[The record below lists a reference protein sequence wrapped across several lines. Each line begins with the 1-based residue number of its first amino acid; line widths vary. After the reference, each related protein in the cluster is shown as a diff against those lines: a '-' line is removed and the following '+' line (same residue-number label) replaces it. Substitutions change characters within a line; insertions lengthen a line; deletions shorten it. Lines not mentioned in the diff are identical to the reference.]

1 MSYCTSSLPF
11 VFLSFLILPSFI
23 SNIFVSAEDYLPVV
37 QMHGMGDFAKDPM
50 GMIPFAHD
58 ISKALDG
65 AYVLNVQIGNG
76 AAEDIASSF
85 LMNMDKQVDY
95 FHSVVSEDENL
106 TNGFNAVGYS
116 QGNLIIRG
124 YIHRYNNP
132 PVKNLISMHGPM
144 MGVAGLPNCNMTSK
158 ICDEVDSL
166 LRLGAYNDFVQDHLA
181 QVNYFRDPKHLD
193 SYLKHGHFL
202 VDINQENVHDSD
214 EKNSTYITNFESL
227 ESMVLVKALE
237 DSMVWPHESE
247 WFGFFQDGSQNE
259 IVAMKDTPWYQGN
272 WFGLKTLDENNK
284 LVFETTPGNH
294 LQFSVEYLLSLVKK
308 YFK

>member
-1 MSYCTSSLPF
+1 MFSREFLFSLLLVSF
-11 VFLSFLILPSFI
+11 FSVSVF
-23 SNIFVSAEDYLPVV
+23 ADDYLPVV

-50 GMIPFAHD
+50 GMVPFKKD

-76 AAEDIASSF
+76 PAEDIADSF

-95 FHSVVSEDENL
+95 FANVVQQDEHL
-106 TNGFNAVGYS
+106 KDGFNAVGYS

-144 MGVAGLPNCNMTSK
+144 MGVAGLPNCNMTK
-158 ICDEVDSL
+158 EICDEVDSL

-202 VDINQENVHDSD
+202 VDINQENVHDSPD
-214 EKNSTYITNFESL
+214 ANATYISNFESL
-227 ESMVLVKALE
+227 EKLVLVKALE

-247 WFGFFQDGSQNE
+247 WFGFYEEGSQE
-259 IVAMKDTPWYQGN
+259 KIVTMKDTPWYQGN

-294 LQFSVEYLLSLVKK
+294 LQFSTEYLISLVKK